1 MRQMKKRWRKAKVD
15 EAVNNAK
22 ASIDQVTNNEGVD
35 TAKSNGLDSI
45 NNIQPTVVK
54 KDEAKRLIKRR
65 KLKTEIDQTPN
76 ATDEEKAKAKV
87 DEAVTTKN
95 AIDQATNNA
104 GVDTAKTNGVDSIN
118 NVQPTVVK
126 KDEAKQRIENAR
138 AKKRKSI
145 KRLMRQM
152 KKRWRK
158 AKVDEAVNNAK
169 ASIDQVT
176 NNEGVDTA
184 KSNGLDSLTISN
196 QRLLRKTKQ
205 ND

>member
-1 MRQMKKRWRKAKVD
+1 MQPTVVKKDEAKRIENARAKKRKSIKRLMRQMKKRWRKAKVD

-65 KLKTEIDQTPN
+65 KLKTEIDQTPMRQM
-76 ATDEEKAKAKV
+76 KRSAKAKV

-126 KDEAKQRIENAR
+126 KDEAKQ
-138 AKKRKSI
+138 
-145 KRLMRQM
+145 
-152 KKRWRK
+152 
-158 AKVDEAVNNAK
+158 
-169 ASIDQVT
+169 
-176 NNEGVDTA
+176 
-184 KSNGLDSLTISN
+184 
-196 QRLLRKTKQ
+196 
-205 ND
+205 